1 MIVWCIVPA
10 PSGPQV
16 PSFLHLII
24 FISLTSLHFSCYG
37 HCHSLDPVIPTGV
50 PPSGGITVLTS
61 PDISAAKVGRTGS
74 REGFGFFGLLIEE
87 NEILLVLFKRKG
99 HLGCLHVLAII
110 NSAAMNTGVHVSLS
124 ILVSAVCMPSSGI
137 ADSCWC
143 MAKLIQ
149 YCKVISLQL
158 KLINLYYKKKEKANG
173 KSHKV
178 RGWTNRKEK
187 GNQ

>member
-1 MIVWCIVPA
+1 MTVWCIVLA

-16 PSFLHLII
+16 PSFLHLIL
-24 FISLTSLHFSCYG
+24 FISLTSSLHFSCHG
-37 HCHSLDPVIPTGV
+37 HCHSLDPVITAGA
-50 PPSGGITVLTS
+50 PPSGATKPITVLTS

-74 REGFGFFGLLIEE
+74 RGGFGFFGLLIEA
-87 NEILLVLFKRKG
+87 NEILFVLFKRKG

-143 MAKLIQ
+143 MAKPIQ

-158 KLINLYYKKKEKANG
+158 KLINLYYKKKKRPMERVTK
-173 KSHKV
+173 
-178 RGWTNRKEK
+178 
-187 GNQ
+187 